1 MIPTSP
7 TAPILGIDPGYGTI
21 GWGLV
26 TQQGSTYSCIN
37 YGCIT
42 TSPDQTFP
50 DRLLTIYQELA
61 RLITET
67 SPRLVA
73 VEKLYFSKNTKTAID
88 VSQARGVILLTA
100 KLAKLPV
107 LEFTP
112 LQVKQ
117 SVTGYGQ
124 ADKLQIKKMVTLLLR
139 LKKHP
144 TPDDAADAL
153 ALAICASS
161 AATLLYQ

>member
-1 MIPTSP
+1 MIPTPS

-26 TQQGSTYSCIN
+26 TQNGSSFSCIN

-42 TSPDQTFP
+42 TSPDLSFP
-50 DRLLTIYQELA
+50 DRLLSLYNELS
-61 RLITET
+61 RLIAQTA
-67 SPRLVA
+67 PRLVA
-73 VEKLYFSKNTKTAID
+73 VEKLFFSKNTKTAID

-100 KLAKLPV
+100 RLAKLPV

-124 ADKLQIKKMVTLLLR
+124 ADKLQIQKMVTLLLR

-153 ALAICASS
+153 AIAICASS
-161 AATLLYQ
+161 ASALLNQ

>member
-1 MIPTSP
+1 MTPSP
-7 TAPILGIDPGYGTI
+7 STAPILGIDPGYGTI

-26 TQQGSTYSCIN
+26 TQNGSSYRCIN
-37 YGCIT
+37 YGCII

-50 DRLLTIYQELA
+50 DRLLFLHDELT
-61 RLITET
+61 RLIAQT

-73 VEKLYFSKNTKTAID
+73 VEKLFFSKNTKTAID

-100 KLAKLPV
+100 KLAKLPL

-124 ADKLQIKKMVTLLLR
+124 ADKLQIKKMVTLLLG

-161 AATLLYQ
+161 AATALYQ

>member
-1 MIPTSP
+1 MKLIDIN
-7 TAPILGIDPGYGTI
+7 APILGIDPGYGTI
-21 GWGLV
+21 GWGIV
-26 TQQGSTYSCIN
+26 TQNGSSYSCIN

-42 TSPDQTFP
+42 TSPALSFP
-50 DRLLTIYQELA
+50 DRLHSLYNDLT
-61 RLITET
+61 RLIIAT
-67 SPRLVA
+67 SPALIA
-73 VEKLYFSKNTKTAID
+73 VEKLYFQKNTKTAMD

-100 KLAKLPV
+100 KLAGLPV

-124 ADKLQIKKMVTLLLR
+124 ADKLQIQKMVTLLLN

-153 ALAICASS
+153 AIAICASS
-161 AATLLYQ
+161 ARTLAYQ

>member
-1 MIPTSP
+1 MNHIDT
-7 TAPILGIDPGYGTI
+7 TASILGIDPGYGTI
-21 GWGLV
+21 GWGIV
-26 TQQGSTYSCIN
+26 TQKGSTFSCIN

-42 TSPDQTFP
+42 TPTNISFP
-50 DRLLTIYQELA
+50 DRLHSLYNDLT
-61 RLITET
+61 RLIIAT
-67 SPRLVA
+67 SPALVA
-73 VEKLYFSKNTKTAID
+73 VEKLFFYKNTKTALD

-100 KLAKLPV
+100 KLAGLPI

-117 SVTGYGQ
+117 AVTGHGQ
-124 ADKLQIKKMVTLLLR
+124 ADKLQIQKMVTLLLN

-153 ALAICASS
+153 AIAICASS
-161 AATLLYQ
+161 VRPIVYQ